1 MSHMAN
7 RSYNHRA
14 ELGKLIRYFR
24 SSIEARESDPTYPFP
39 TINAAIADGVTPA
52 APATVARWREK
63 HPDLDQQLKDLIA
76 LGPHA
81 DAGKCQKK
89 SPPGMSPEKAQRKAV
104 EKLTVEQHRDETFN
118 RIHGAGL
125 IDKLCEFIE
134 NAESSDLEQV
144 KELNRTLGHM
154 TKGWPKDVRGELSLD
169 HKHNHVHRLVN
180 EIVDMS
186 PEERERLEREA
197 AREINELEE
206 QERRARTLRPAPKNP
221 VVVEIPDA
229 HRVN

>member
-52 APATVARWREK
+52 APATVATWRKK

-76 LGPHA
+76 LGPYA
-81 DAGKCQKK
+81 DSGKCQKK
-89 SPPGMSPEKAQRKAV
+89 PPPGVSKEKAL
-104 EKLTVEQHRDETFN
+104 EKLTVENHRDETIN
-118 RIHGAGL
+118 KLEQAGL
-125 IDKLCEFIE
+125 TDKLCAFVKIADPENIE
-134 NAESSDLEQV
+134 HV
-144 KELNRTLGHM
+144 KELNRTYGHT

-186 PEERERLEREA
+186 PEDRERFEREA

-206 QERRARTLRPAPKNP
+206 KERSARALRPASKNP
-221 VVVEIPDA
+221 VVVEMPDA